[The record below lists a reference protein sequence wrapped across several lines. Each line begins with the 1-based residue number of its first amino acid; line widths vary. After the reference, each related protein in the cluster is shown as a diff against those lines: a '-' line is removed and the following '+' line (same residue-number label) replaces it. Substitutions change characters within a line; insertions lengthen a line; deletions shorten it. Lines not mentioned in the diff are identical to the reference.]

1 MPPGPTL
8 YVFVDESG
16 NFDFSDRGTTH
27 FVLGAI
33 ATTDPAASASHLQR
47 LRYHLLD
54 EGYDVS
60 SFHATEDKQVIRN
73 EVFAA
78 MAKVENVRIHV
89 IHGDKHRA
97 APSKQSD
104 EALYTLFGRALIRY
118 FLRVYEDLGIGRIV
132 VVFDRTLT
140 GKKRGA
146 FQQAI
151 KPVLKESGHR
161 FSIYFQPMDTDFNG
175 QMADYASWAK
185 FVSLERA
192 EHRPWTA
199 LRPLRPSDFDIFR
212 YGHTKYY

>member
-1 MPPGPTL
+1 MTPRSTL

-16 NFDFSDRGTTH
+16 NFDFSDRGTAH
-27 FVLGAI
+27 FVLGAV
-33 ATTDPAASASHLQR
+33 ATTDPATSASHLQR
-47 LRYHLLD
+47 LKYRLLD
-54 EGYDVS
+54 TGHDIS

-78 MAKVENVRIHV
+78 MAVVENMRIHV

-97 APSKQSD
+97 APVKQSD

-118 FLRVYEDLGIGRIV
+118 FLRVYEDVGIDRIV

-146 FQQAI
+146 FEQAI
-151 KPVLKESGHR
+151 KPELKASQLR
-161 FSIYFQPMDTDFNG
+161 FAVYFQPMDTDFNG

-192 EHRPWTA
+192 EHRPWIA
-199 LRPLRPSDFDIFR
+199 LQALNPSDFDIFR
-212 YGHTKYY
+212 RGHTKYY